1 MRPAGEDGLGPRP
14 QRVGQASRD
23 ELHWPSVA
31 VLQARAATFTIVV
44 VLRRG
49 IPLVTTSVAVT
60 DVGRKRNVNEDAYFV
75 DDRMGFF
82 VVADGVGGHNKGE
95 VASREAI
102 DQLKMWVYGA
112 RHDLDRLVEK
122 CEKGESD
129 AHWEI
134 RRLLENGVQSACYMV
149 YGMAE
154 LDPDKRG
161 MSTTVS
167 AMLIRGGFAFAAH
180 VGDSRVYRIRRRS
193 VLQITED
200 HTLINYK
207 VKHGLMTKEEAE
219 KATGKNVITR
229 AVGHKDYVQVDT
241 ADIDVAAGDRFL
253 MCTDGLHG
261 YLKNDAELLE
271 LIADDPIEA
280 GANAAVALANQ
291 RGGRDNITV
300 VVVEAVER
308 DKK

>member
-1 MRPAGEDGLGPRP
+1 M
-14 QRVGQASRD
+14 
-23 ELHWPSVA
+23 
-31 VLQARAATFTIVV
+31 TT
-44 VLRRG
+44 LRRG
-49 IPLVTTSVAVT
+49 VPTSTVSVAVT
-60 DVGRKRNVNEDAYFV
+60 DVGRKREINEDAYFA
-75 DDRMGFF
+75 DDKMGFF

-95 VASREAI
+95 IASREAI
-102 DQLKMWVYGA
+102 DQLRMWVFGA
-112 RHDLDRLVEK
+112 RHDLDRLVER

-149 YGMAE
+149 YGLAE

-180 VGDSRVYRIRRRS
+180 VGDSRVYRVRRRS

-219 KATGKNVITR
+219 KASGKNVITR

-241 ADIDVAAGDRFL
+241 ADVDVAVGDRFL
-253 MCTDGLHG
+253 MCTDGLHT
-261 YLKNDAELLE
+261 YLKNDEELLE

-280 GANAAVALANQ
+280 GAHASVALANQ
-291 RGGRDNITV
+291 RGGRDNTTV
-300 VVVEAVER
+300 IVVEVREA
-308 DKK
+308 